1 MTVSGRGHCVAW
13 AMLIAAACSAQ
24 QPTVTRV
31 EPPNWWSG
39 MASKQVQ
46 LMIYGANLSGATAV
60 SHSPQVRVVRWYR
73 TPNPSYAF
81 IDIEIAPDALEGFHL
96 LTLITV
102 RDSVSFSYP
111 ILHRRDRAG
120 RHRGFDAGDVI
131 YLITPDRFAN
141 GDTTN
146 DSVPGMAEGR
156 NRTSPLGR
164 HGGDLRGITDH
175 LEYLADLGISALWI
189 NPLVENNMPAASYH
203 GYAATDLYRIDP
215 RFGTNGQYEEF
226 VREAHRRGL
235 KVIMDHV
242 SNHIGVAHPWMKNL
256 PSADWLNGS
265 AVNHLR
271 AEHDKTDLTDIHS
284 DSTQRAGTVA
294 GWFSD
299 TMPDLNQRNS
309 FVARYLIQNTLWWI
323 ETTGID
329 GIREDTYPYADPRFL
344 SDWGRSIVA
353 EYPAFTIVGEVWM
366 DDPAY
371 VAPYQKGSP
380 LAGSFDTNLPSITD
394 FPLFNA
400 FTQVFG
406 NKGSIRLIYEC
417 LARDHLYADPYALMT
432 FVDNHDTRR
441 IMYLTEGDSS
451 RALLALKI
459 LLTTRGIP
467 QIYYGTEIGMMGGR
481 GHGAIRGDFP
491 GGFPGDTT
499 DAFVSAG
506 RGPKENRLF
515 AALRGLLHL
524 RKERLSLAYGR
535 MIQFPPVDEVYV
547 YLRVLDDERTIIIAN
562 NRDQEQPASVA
573 VFRHQLNG
581 ATRLRNLITGAVID
595 LTRVT
600 DIEVPGNDALI
611 LDVEEGPARR

>member
-1 MTVSGRGHCVAW
+1 MSVRVHWTVWV
-13 AMLIAAACSAQ
+13 MLIAATCQAQ

-46 LMIYGANLSGATAV
+46 LMIYGTNLSGASAI

-96 LTLITV
+96 LTLITA

-111 ILHRRDRAG
+111 VLHRKDPAG
-120 RHRGFDAGDVI
+120 RHRGFDGGDVI

-141 GDTTN
+141 SDTSN
-146 DSVPGMAEGR
+146 DAVAGMAEGR

-164 HGGDLRGITDH
+164 HGGDIRGITDH
-175 LEYLADLGISALWI
+175 LEFLADLGVTALWV

-242 SNHIGVAHPWMKNL
+242 SNHIGIAHPWMRNL

-265 AVNHLR
+265 AANHLR
-271 AEHDKTDLTDIHS
+271 VVHDKADLTDVHS
-284 DSTQRAGTVA
+284 DSTQRAGTVSA
-294 GWFSD
+294 WFAD
-299 TMPDLNQRNS
+299 TMPDLNQRSS

-344 SDWGRSIVA
+344 SDWGRAILA
-353 EYPAFTIVGEVWM
+353 QYPAFTIVGEVWM

-371 VAPYQKGSP
+371 VSAYQKGSP
-380 LAGSFDTNLPSITD
+380 LAGPFDTNLPSVTD
-394 FPLFNA
+394 FPLFSA

-441 IMYLTEGDSS
+441 IMYLTEGDTA

-459 LLTTRGIP
+459 LLTIRGIP

-481 GHGAIRGDFP
+481 GHGLIRGDYP
-491 GGFPGDTT
+491 GGFPGDTAN
-499 DAFVSAG
+499 AFTSAG
-506 RGPKENRLF
+506 RGVKENRLF
-515 AALRGLLHL
+515 RAVRGLLHL
-524 RKERLSLAYGR
+524 RKGRLSLAYGR
-535 MIQFPPVDEVYV
+535 MIHFPPVEEVYV
-547 YLRVLDDERTIIIAN
+547 YLRVLDDERTLIIVN
-562 NRDQEQPASVA
+562 NRDQKQPAGLA
-573 VFRHQLNG
+573 AFRHQLNG
-581 ATRLRNLITGAVID
+581 ATRLQNLITGAVID
-595 LTRVT
+595 LTTAT
-600 DIEVPGNDALI
+600 DIDVPGNDALI
-611 LDVEEGPARR
+611 FHVGEPPALR